1 MLHSSATSS
10 DRMTHKNGATACS
23 AKSSRNVGTG
33 IENSFLPKSVLAAET
48 ACRLAS
54 PRAALNSDSGGSASH
69 G

>member
-1 MLHSSATSS
+1 M
-10 DRMTHKNGATACS
+10 KNGATACS

-33 IENSFLPKSVLAAET
+33 IENSFLPKSDLAAET
-48 ACRLAS
+48 ACRLGS